1 MVAQHTTALEA
12 LLVDSSFNG
21 EVYCNEPLARRTTYH
36 IGGPARFYVQVNGLG
51 ALIPLIKACDD
62 EDLPWIVLG
71 KGSNILA
78 SDKGYEGLIIT
89 LGGDFKSFKYHED
102 KMSFTV
108 GAGVNLAKL
117 VQEAYKRSLAGL
129 EFAVGTPGT
138 VGGAVRMNAGSA
150 QEWIGARIRSLT
162 VYEPKSGL
170 HKYFSDELQWGY
182 RESSLPLDAI
192 ILECELVMGQAPT
205 AHIRGKMEAL
215 LNKRKRSQPL
225 TYPSCGSVFKNPE
238 GESAGRLIEDVGLKG
253 TRIGGAQISEQH
265 ANFIVNTGGASS
277 EDVVALIHM
286 AQEKGGRAYGIEL
299 QPEVKFLG
307 FS

>member
-89 LGGDFKSFKYHED
+89 LGGDFKAFKYHED

-117 VQEAYKRSLAGL
+117 VQEAYKRSL
-129 EFAVGTPGT
+129 
-138 VGGAVRMNAGSA
+138 R
-150 QEWIGARIRSLT
+150 ARICR
-162 VYEPKSGL
+162 
-170 HKYFSDELQWGY
+170 
-182 RESSLPLDAI
+182 R
-192 ILECELVMGQAPT
+192 
-205 AHIRGKMEAL
+205 
-215 LNKRKRSQPL
+215 N
-225 TYPSCGSVFKNPE
+225 
-238 GESAGRLIEDVGLKG
+238 
-253 TRIGGAQISEQH
+253 TRHSRW
-265 ANFIVNTGGASS
+265 SS
-277 EDVVALIHM
+277 EDERWQRTGMDRGTHKIPHGV
-286 AQEKGGRAYGIEL
+286 
-299 QPEVKFLG
+299 
-307 FS
+307 